1 MINRRHAL
9 GLMAAAALAGMLPPA
24 LAQDYP
30 SRPVKMLVGFS
41 AGGGV
46 DAIARTLAARLGEQ
60 MGQNFVVDN
69 RPGATSTIAAN
80 VLVSSPPD
88 GYTVLLADSSL
99 LIAAR
104 AMQNLTFDPL
114 KNFVPVAGVA
124 IAPLAIAVAADS
136 KLRTLEDMAAAARA
150 GDLNY
155 ATSGIGTVHHLAM
168 EHLQA
173 RAGIKMTHLP
183 YRGASALLPDLISG
197 QVSLGVLSAAA
208 AQGQVQAGKIRVLG
222 LTSPDKLEGAAD
234 WRPIADWLPGF
245 DASPR
250 LFLLAPSGTP
260 QPIVARLESEVA
272 KALKDPNVSQNLV
285 KQGFITT
292 FRPGPELRNEMA
304 TELDRWTELIQKS
317 GIVLK

>member
-1 MINRRHAL
+1 MIERRDMLRMLVAGSL
-9 GLMAAAALAGMLPPA
+9 GGMMPAAW
-24 LAQDYP
+24 AQDYP
-30 SRPVKMLVGFS
+30 SRPVRMLVGFS

-46 DAIARTLAARLGEQ
+46 DAIARTLSARLGEQ

-114 KNFVPVAGVA
+114 KSFVPVAGIA

-136 KLRTLEDMAAAARA
+136 KLKSLEDMAAAAKS

-168 EHLQA
+168 EQLQA
-173 RAGIKMTHLP
+173 RANIKMTHVP
-183 YRGASALLPDLISG
+183 YRGASALVAGPDQRAG
-197 QVSLGVLSAAA
+197 ADRR
-208 AQGQVQAGKIRVLG
+208 AQRRRGAG
-222 LTSPDKLEGAAD
+222 
-234 WRPIADWLPGF
+234 
-245 DASPR
+245 
-250 LFLLAPSGTP
+250 
-260 QPIVARLESEVA
+260 
-272 KALKDPNVSQNLV
+272 
-285 KQGFITT
+285 
-292 FRPGPELRNEMA
+292 PGPGRQDPGA
-304 TELDRWTELIQKS
+304 
-317 GIVLK
+317 GI

>member
-1 MINRRHAL
+1 
-9 GLMAAAALAGMLPPA
+9 
-24 LAQDYP
+24 
-30 SRPVKMLVGFS
+30 
-41 AGGGV
+41 
-46 DAIARTLAARLGEQ
+46 
-60 MGQNFVVDN
+60 
-69 RPGATSTIAAN
+69 
-80 VLVSSPPD
+80 
-88 GYTVLLADSSL
+88 
-99 LIAAR
+99 
-104 AMQNLTFDPL
+104 MQNLTFDPL
-114 KNFVPVAGVA
+114 KSFVPVAGVA

-136 KLRTLEDMAAAARA
+136 KLKSLEDMAAAARS

-168 EHLQA
+168 EQLQA
-173 RAGIKMTHLP
+173 RADIKMTHLP

-197 QVSLGVLSAAA
+197 QVGLGVLSAAA

-222 LTSPDKLEGAAD
+222 LTSPGKLEGAAD

-260 QPIVARLESEVA
+260 QAIVARLESEIA
-272 KALKDPNVSQNLV
+272 KALKDPAVAQNLT

-292 FRPGPELRNEMA
+292 FRPGSDLRSEMEK
-304 TELDRWTELIQKS
+304 ELDQWTEVIRKT

>member
-1 MINRRHAL
+1 MIERRDMLRMLVAGSL
-9 GLMAAAALAGMLPPA
+9 GGMMPAAW
-24 LAQDYP
+24 AQDYP
-30 SRPVKMLVGFS
+30 SRPVRMLVGFS

-46 DAIARTLAARLGEQ
+46 DAIARTLSARLGEQ
-60 MGQNFVVDN
+60 TGQNFVVDN

-114 KNFVPVAGVA
+114 KSFVPVAGIA

-136 KLRTLEDMAAAARA
+136 KLKSLEDMAAAAKS

-168 EHLQA
+168 EQLQA
-173 RAGIKMTHLP
+173 RANIKMTHVP

-197 QVSLGVLSAAA
+197 QVPIGVLSAAA

-222 LTSPDKLEGAAD
+222 LTSPEKLEGAAD

-245 DASPR
+245 DSSPR
-250 LFLLAPSGTP
+250 LFLLAPSGTTP
-260 QPIVARLESEVA
+260 EIVARLEGEVA
-272 KALKDPNVSQNLV
+272 KALKDPAVAQNLL

-292 FRPGPELRNEMA
+292 FRPGTVLRSEMEK
-304 TELDRWTELIQKS
+304 ELDRWTELIQKT

>member
-1 MINRRHAL
+1 MMNRRNVFKVLAV
-9 GLMAAAALAGMLPPA
+9 AALASALAPA

-30 SRPVKMLVGFS
+30 ARPVRMLVGFS

-46 DAIARTLAARLGEQ
+46 DAIARTLSARLGEQ
-60 MGQNFVVDN
+60 MGQNFVVEN

-80 VLVSSPPD
+80 VLVSSAPD
-88 GYTVLLADSSL
+88 GYTILLADSSL

-114 KNFVPVAGVA
+114 KSFVPVAGVA

-136 KLRTLEDMAAAARA
+136 KLKSLEDMAAAAKS

-168 EHLQA
+168 EQLQA
-173 RAGIKMTHLP
+173 RADIKMTHLP

-197 QVSLGVLSAAA
+197 QVGLGVLSAAA

-222 LTSPDKLEGAAD
+222 LTSPGKLEGAAD

-260 QPIVARLESEVA
+260 QAIVARLESEIA
-272 KALKDPNVSQNLV
+272 KALKDPAVAQNLT

-292 FRPGPELRNEMA
+292 FRPGSDLRSEMEK
-304 TELDRWTELIQKS
+304 ELDQWTEVIRKT

>member
-1 MINRRHAL
+1 MIERRDMLRMLVAGSL
-9 GLMAAAALAGMLPPA
+9 GGMMPAAW
-24 LAQDYP
+24 AQDYP
-30 SRPVKMLVGFS
+30 SRPVRMLVGFS

-46 DAIARTLAARLGEQ
+46 DAIARTLSARLGEQ
-60 MGQNFVVDN
+60 TGQNFVVDN

-114 KNFVPVAGVA
+114 KSFVPVAGVA

-136 KLRTLEDMAAAARA
+136 KLKSLEDMAAAAKS

-168 EHLQA
+168 EQLQA
-173 RAGIKMTHLP
+173 RANIKMTHVP

-197 QVSLGVLSAAA
+197 QVPIGVLSAAA

-222 LTSPDKLEGAAD
+222 LTSPEKLEGAAD
-234 WRPIADWLPGF
+234 WRPIAEWLPGF
-245 DASPR
+245 DSSPR
-250 LFLLAPSGTP
+250 LFLLAPSGTTP
-260 QPIVARLESEVA
+260 EIVAKLEGEVA
-272 KALKDPNVSQNLV
+272 KALKDPAVAQNLL

-292 FRPGPELRNEMA
+292 FRPGTVLRSEMEK
-304 TELDRWTELIQKS
+304 ELDRWTELIQKT

>member
-1 MINRRHAL
+1 MMNRRNVFKVLAV
-9 GLMAAAALAGMLPPA
+9 AALASALAPA

-30 SRPVKMLVGFS
+30 ARPVRMLVGFS

-46 DAIARTLAARLGEQ
+46 DAIARTLSARLGEQ
-60 MGQNFVVDN
+60 MGQNFVVEN

-80 VLVSSPPD
+80 VLVSSAPD
-88 GYTVLLADSSL
+88 GYTILLADSSL

-136 KLRTLEDMAAAARA
+136 KLKSLEDMAAAARS

-168 EHLQA
+168 EQLQA
-173 RAGIKMTHLP
+173 RADIKMTHLP

-197 QVSLGVLSAAA
+197 QVGLGVLSAAA

-222 LTSPDKLEGAAD
+222 LTSPGKLEGAAD

-260 QPIVARLESEVA
+260 QAIVARLESEIA
-272 KALKDPNVSQNLV
+272 KALKDPAVAQNLT

-292 FRPGPELRNEMA
+292 FRPGSDLRSEMEK
-304 TELDRWTELIQKS
+304 ELDQWTEVIRKT

>member
-1 MINRRHAL
+1 MMNRRNVFKVLAV
-9 GLMAAAALAGMLPPA
+9 AALASALAPA

-30 SRPVKMLVGFS
+30 ARPVRMLVGFS

-46 DAIARTLAARLGEQ
+46 DAIARTLSARLGEQ
-60 MGQNFVVDN
+60 MGQNFVVEN

-80 VLVSSPPD
+80 VLVSSAPD
-88 GYTVLLADSSL
+88 GYTILLADSSL

-114 KNFVPVAGVA
+114 KSFVPVAGIA

-136 KLRTLEDMAAAARA
+136 KLKSLEDMAAAARS

-168 EHLQA
+168 EQLQV
-173 RAGIKMTHLP
+173 RADIKMTHLP

-197 QVSLGVLSAAA
+197 QVGLGVLSAAA

-222 LTSPDKLEGAAD
+222 LTSPGKLEGAAD

-260 QPIVARLESEVA
+260 QAIVARLESEIA
-272 KALKDPNVSQNLV
+272 KALKDPAVAQNLT

-292 FRPGPELRNEMA
+292 FRPGSDLRSEMEK
-304 TELDRWTELIQKS
+304 ELDQWTEVIRKT

>member
-1 MINRRHAL
+1 MIERRDLLRMLVAGSL
-9 GLMAAAALAGMLPPA
+9 GGMMPAAW
-24 LAQDYP
+24 AQDYP
-30 SRPVKMLVGFS
+30 SRPVRMLVGFS

-46 DAIARTLAARLGEQ
+46 DAIARTLSARLGEQ

-80 VLVSSPPD
+80 VLVSAPPD

-114 KNFVPVAGVA
+114 KSFVPVAGIA

-136 KLRTLEDMAAAARA
+136 KLKSLEDMAAAAKS

-168 EHLQA
+168 EQLQA
-173 RAGIKMTHLP
+173 RANIKMTHVP

-197 QVSLGVLSAAA
+197 QVPIGVLSAAA

-222 LTSPDKLEGAAD
+222 LTSPEKLEGAAD

-245 DASPR
+245 DSSPR
-250 LFLLAPSGTP
+250 LFLLASSGTTP
-260 QPIVARLESEVA
+260 EVVARLEGEVA
-272 KALKDPNVSQNLV
+272 KALKDPAVAQNLL

-292 FRPGPELRNEMA
+292 FRPGTELRSEMEK
-304 TELDRWTELIQKS
+304 ELDRWTELIQKT

>member
-1 MINRRHAL
+1 MIERRDMLRMLVAGSL
-9 GLMAAAALAGMLPPA
+9 GGMMPAAW
-24 LAQDYP
+24 AQDYP
-30 SRPVKMLVGFS
+30 SRPVRMLVGFS

-46 DAIARTLAARLGEQ
+46 DAIARTLSARLGEQ
-60 MGQNFVVDN
+60 TGQNFVVDN

-104 AMQNLTFDPL
+104 AMQNLSFDPL
-114 KNFVPVAGVA
+114 KSFVPVAGVA

-136 KLRTLEDMAAAARA
+136 KLKSLEDMAAAAKS

-168 EHLQA
+168 EQLQA
-173 RAGIKMTHLP
+173 RANIKMTHVP

-197 QVSLGVLSAAA
+197 QVPIGVLSAAA

-222 LTSPDKLEGAAD
+222 LTSPEKLEGAAD

-245 DASPR
+245 DSSPR
-250 LFLLAPSGTP
+250 LFLLAPSGTTP
-260 QPIVARLESEVA
+260 EIVARLEGEVA
-272 KALKDPNVSQNLV
+272 KALKDPAVAQNLL

-292 FRPGPELRNEMA
+292 FRPGTVLRSEMEK
-304 TELDRWTELIQKS
+304 ELDRWTELIQKT